1 MAASAMH
8 GHMATWPIHYVW
20 SLQHSCNTATKCMM
34 HCGSSAVTSSCR
46 VVSIHHLLRQQHYG
60 RQAFEK
66 PLVPGT
72 QGKAGGK
79 VARVTKPCSDLR
91 LDAYPC

>member
-1 MAASAMH
+1 MAALATA
-8 GHMATWPIHYVW
+8 HMPYP
-20 SLQHSCNTATKCMM
+20 L
-34 HCGSSAVTSSCR
+34 R
-46 VVSIHHLLRQQHYG
+46 VVLTTQLQYSNQVHAALWQLLV
-60 RQAFEK
+60 FELSSGVHPPPSAAAALRAPGYSK
-66 PLVPGT
+66 PAVPGT